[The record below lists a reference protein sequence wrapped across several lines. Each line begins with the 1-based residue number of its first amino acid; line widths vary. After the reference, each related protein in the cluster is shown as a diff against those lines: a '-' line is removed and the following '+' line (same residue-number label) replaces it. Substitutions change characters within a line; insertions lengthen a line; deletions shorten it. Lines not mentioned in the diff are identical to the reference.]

1 MSGSGISWAICN
13 SAPCYRQITTPE
25 PHHSVFTGRMPFLPP
40 NQQRQS
46 TDCQLSTVR
55 NHTLLFQIT
64 QYSQVALF
72 LPHQLLNCLIQTVP
86 SDERQQVVFSYWNKK
101 SLSWAKLFSDIVPK
115 VMDIQYTRCSHCTVH
130 TAQCTHNTLRRIIA
144 ADMKSELWLCA
155 NRCGE

>member
-1 MSGSGISWAICN
+1 MKWI
-13 SAPCYRQITTPE
+13 
-25 PHHSVFTGRMPFLPP
+25 HSVVQTTGIK
-40 NQQRQS
+40 QCCQRCVLQVRIEALNRY
-46 TDCQLSTVR
+46 QLWRLSTINSQKSHLAFS
-55 NHTLLFQIT
+55 NHTN
-64 QYSQVALF
+64 SQVALF

-101 SLSWAKLFSDIVPK
+101 SLSWAKLFSDIVPI

-130 TAQCTHNTLRRIIA
+130 TARCTHNRLRRIIA

>member
-1 MSGSGISWAICN
+1 MKWI
-13 SAPCYRQITTPE
+13 
-25 PHHSVFTGRMPFLPP
+25 HSVVQTTGIK
-40 NQQRQS
+40 QCCQRCVLQVRIEAL
-46 TDCQLSTVR
+46 TGINCGDCQLSTVR

-155 NRCGE
+155 NRCRE